1 MNVSSAVWWRRSAR
15 HGGRAA
21 QPTRLRRS
29 RVRAR
34 AGRGETKTV
43 QGGPSSSIS
52 KDAAP

>member
-29 RVRAR
+29 RVRTY

-43 QGGPSSSIS
+43 QHGPSWSFG